1 MLYYLLYPLHTQ
13 HGFFNVFKYITFR
26 TFGAGIT
33 SVLLC
38 MLIGPSY
45 IRYLQRKQMGQAI
58 REDGPK
64 THLSKKGT
72 PTMGGGLILMAIVIP
87 TLLWADLSNKNIW
100 ISVISTVLFGIV
112 GYLDDYKKVVLKN
125 SKGLSGRQKLLGQV
139 LIAGFTAYLIY
150 VTRDTPPVLK
160 FPFFKEW
167 SIYLGVLFIPFAAFV
182 IVGASNAVN
191 LTDGLDGLAVGP
203 TMTTAATFLILAYCA
218 GHVKIAEYLQ
228 IPYVSGAGELAVFCG
243 TIAAACLGFL
253 WFNTYPAQVFMG
265 DVGSLAL
272 GAALAIVAVITKNE
286 ILLALCGG
294 VFVIEAL
301 SVMAQVA
308 SFKIT
313 GKRVLR
319 MAPIHHHFELK
330 GWAEP
335 KVIVRFWIIS
345 ILLALVT
352 LSTLKLR

>member
-1 MLYYLLYPLHTQ
+1 MLFHLLYPLHVKYSIF
-13 HGFFNVFKYITFR
+13 HVFKYITFR
-26 TFGAGIT
+26 AFGASIT

-38 MLIGPSY
+38 MFIGPSY
-45 IRYLQRKQMGQAI
+45 IRFLQNKQMGQAI
-58 REDGPK
+58 RDDGPQS
-64 THLSKKGT
+64 HLSKKGT
-72 PTMGGGLILMAIVIP
+72 PTMGGGLIHMGILFP
-87 TLLWADLSNKNIW
+87 TLLWADLTNKNIW
-100 ISVISTVLFGIV
+100 IVLITTILFASIGFV
-112 GYLDDYKKVVLKN
+112 DDYRKVIQKN
-125 SKGLSGRQKLLGQV
+125 PKGISGRQKLFFQTLFGLAV
-139 LIAGFTAYLIY
+139 SYAIFAM
-150 VTRDTPPVLK
+150 RDTPPVLK

-167 SIYLGVLFIPFAAFV
+167 ALYLGPFFV
-182 IVGASNAVN
+182 IWSTLVIVFFSNAVN

-203 TMTTAATFLILAYCA
+203 TITTAVTFLILAYCS

-228 IPYVSGAGELAVFCG
+228 ITHIAGAGELAIFCG
-243 TIAAACLGFL
+243 TVAASCLGFL

-265 DVGSLAL
+265 DLGALAL
-272 GAALAIVAVITKNE
+272 GAALGVVSVIIKNE

-294 VFVIEAL
+294 IFVLEAL

-308 SFKIT
+308 SFKMT
-313 GKRVLR
+313 GKRVFK

-345 ILLALVT
+345 VLLALVT